1 MIVETVFY
9 VSLRKCLTDTMIAS
23 VRTGMIAVP
32 HVAQKMRLVLTAR
45 LVVQR
50 RKSVRTRCLPF
61 VAPTAKHASTEAAK
75 KLFKHVQVG
84 LIVQMVNAVVG
95 VFVFLLQPFAV
106 MNAQEYKKQNMNMI
120 AMNVAVHQLGQS

>member
-1 MIVETVFY
+1 
-9 VSLRKCLTDTMIAS
+9 
-23 VRTGMIAVP
+23 MIAVRR
-32 HVAQKMRLVLTAR
+32 VAAKRKRVLTAR
-45 LVVQR
+45 LVAR
-50 RKSVRTRCLPF
+50 RLKCVKTRCLPF
-61 VAPTAKHASTEAAK
+61 VAPTAKLASTEAAK